1 VQREGAAV
9 TETDCGSVEPAP
21 GTRYLSATALGLRRV
36 IARVRGNR
44 ALSKNA
50 LLTVAPI
57 RPRNHHPV
65 WNKTA
70 LLRTAIS
77 RAAEAIDAA
86 EKMFADEVGATLDL
100 SPAAK
105 WP

>member
-1 VQREGAAV
+1 MEQDRSFE
-9 TETDCGSVEPAP
+9 DP
-21 GTRYLSATALGLRRV
+21 
-36 IARVRGNR
+36 
-44 ALSKNA
+44 
-50 LLTVAPI
+50 
-57 RPRNHHPV
+57 
-65 WNKTA
+65 
-70 LLRTAIS
+70 IS

>member
-1 VQREGAAV
+1 MAGGRALAI
-9 TETDCGSVEPAP
+9 
-21 GTRYLSATALGLRRV
+21 RYQIATALGLQRV